1 MYSQYYSTSFFQNL
15 FSSAIFAEQRVCCTH
30 QERNPFFAKQKWCL
44 IILLFF
50 RIFID
55 FDDIVATISIFSG
68 ILTKA
73 DDIPQN
79 KKGRSFKLGGTLRKG
94 GQ

>member
-1 MYSQYYSTSFFQNL
+1 MLHASRMESVFCKTKLVPHHF
-15 FSSAIFAEQRVCCTH
+15 
-30 QERNPFFAKQKWCL
+30 
-44 IILLFF
+44 IISHNFM
-50 RIFID
+50 D

-68 ILTKA
+68 ILNKA